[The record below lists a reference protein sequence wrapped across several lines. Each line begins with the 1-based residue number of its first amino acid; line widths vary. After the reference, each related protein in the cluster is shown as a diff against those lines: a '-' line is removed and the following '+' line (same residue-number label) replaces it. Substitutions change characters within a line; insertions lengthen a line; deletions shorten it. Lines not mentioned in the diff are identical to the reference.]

1 MKTLT
6 LTFLTALAFVL
17 PAQAD
22 KLDQWYKLLP
32 KNTLGV
38 ISIKD
43 TPELLAD
50 WEKGG
55 FAKMME
61 DPEFKKWVAPGMK
74 DGEFP
79 IEKGFKEDVGE
90 SMGDFLKRLQGSIM
104 IAIAADSPEDF
115 KDTGGPAIALIEVG
129 GQEAKIEE
137 LLQHNFDSEIQK
149 DSTRK
154 KITKEIAGVTVQI
167 LAESDAPD
175 AAWRM
180 AHAFVDGVM
189 IMGVRESL
197 FEHFISALKTG
208 TADSSEVVT
217 GHLTRLAEQSEGN
230 ADITLYTNGETLMKW
245 MEEGITK
252 SSQSGKKSAMP
263 FDPSMIIAALGAN
276 ELQSIGLMIDLTET
290 QSRVD
295 MAILHPEKIEG
306 ILTFLQGSSTE
317 VSLPSFIPGDAL
329 SGQVSRQS
337 LSAVYDHLLA
347 MVAKLGPMAMMATM
361 QISQLEQQ
369 MGFKIKE
376 DLFGSLE
383 DESIQIADGTAEAQS
398 QVIGLKVKDRARLGG
413 ALDGLKRFI
422 GQGFGA
428 FEESD
433 FLGNNISLFKATAAQ
448 APGAKS
454 TEIAYCLTDDYLFF
468 SIGKQD
474 LLKKVLTRLKEAGEP
489 SIWDAPRTQEL
500 IAMMPKGYS
509 GLGVSD
515 ASKQI
520 NIMIEAMTAVQKQ
533 TGGAKKKPVASK
545 SKGPGKGPKVEN
557 EVTGLPAPDSF
568 FDSKAQPSD
577 EMFKKYFGTVVSGTY
592 SKPGALLFRML
603 SKPVEAAQ

>member
-1 MKTLT
+1 
-6 LTFLTALAFVL
+6 
-17 PAQAD
+17 
-22 KLDQWYKLLP
+22 
-32 KNTLGV
+32 
-38 ISIKD
+38 
-43 TPELLAD
+43 
-50 WEKGG
+50 
-55 FAKMME
+55 
-61 DPEFKKWVAPGMK
+61 
-74 DGEFP
+74 
-79 IEKGFKEDVGE
+79 
-90 SMGDFLKRLQGSIM
+90 
-104 IAIAADSPEDF
+104 
-115 KDTGGPAIALIEVG
+115 
-129 GQEAKIEE
+129 
-137 LLQHNFDSEIQK
+137 
-149 DSTRK
+149 
-154 KITKEIAGVTVQI
+154 
-167 LAESDAPD
+167 
-175 AAWRM
+175 
-180 AHAFVDGVM
+180 
-189 IMGVRESL
+189 
-197 FEHFISALKTG
+197 
-208 TADSSEVVT
+208 
-217 GHLTRLAEQSEGN
+217 
-230 ADITLYTNGETLMKW
+230 
-245 MEEGITK
+245 
-252 SSQSGKKSAMP
+252 
-263 FDPSMIIAALGAN
+263 
-276 ELQSIGLMIDLTET
+276 MIDLTET

-317 VSLPSFIPGDAL
+317 VSLPPFIPGDAL

-347 MVAKLGPMAMMATM
+347 MIAKLGPMAMMATM

-557 EVTGLPAPDSF
+557 EATGLPAPDSF

>member
-6 LTFLTALAFVL
+6 LTFLTALAFAL

-129 GQEAKIEE
+129 DQEAKIEE

-175 AAWRM
+175 APWRM

-189 IMGVRESL
+189 IMGVREAL

-252 SSQSGKKSAMP
+252 SSQGSKKSAMP

-317 VSLPSFIPGDAL
+317 VTLPSFIPGDAL

-337 LSAVYDHLLA
+337 LSAIYDHLLA

-557 EVTGLPAPDSF
+557 EVAGLPAPDSF

>member
-6 LTFLTALAFVL
+6 LTFLTALAFAL

-129 GQEAKIEE
+129 DQEAKIEE

-154 KITKEIAGVTVQI
+154 KITQEIAGVTVQI

-295 MAILHPEKIEG
+295 LAILHPEKIEG

-557 EVTGLPAPDSF
+557 EVAGLPAPDSF

>member
-6 LTFLTALAFVL
+6 LTFFTALAFAL

-129 GQEAKIEE
+129 DQEAKIEE

-175 AAWRM
+175 AAWRL

-189 IMGVRESL
+189 IMGARESL
-197 FEHFISALKTG
+197 FEYFISALKTG
-208 TADSSEVVT
+208 AADSSEVVT

-230 ADITLYTNGETLMKW
+230 ADITLYTNGETLVKW

-252 SSQSGKKSAMP
+252 SSQGNKKSAMP
-263 FDPSMIIAALGAN
+263 FDPSMIIAALGAS

-295 MAILHPEKIEG
+295 LAILHPEKIEG

-317 VSLPSFIPGDAL
+317 VNLPSFIPGDAL

-337 LSAVYDHLLA
+337 LSAVYDRLLA

-533 TGGAKKKPVASK
+533 TGEPKKKPVASK
-545 SKGPGKGPKVEN
+545 SKGPVKGPKVEN

>member
-6 LTFLTALAFVL
+6 LTFFTALAFAL

-154 KITKEIAGVTVQI
+154 KITQEIAGVTVQI

-197 FEHFISALKTG
+197 FEHFI
-208 TADSSEVVT
+208 
-217 GHLTRLAEQSEGN
+217 
-230 ADITLYTNGETLMKW
+230 
-245 MEEGITK
+245 
-252 SSQSGKKSAMP
+252 
-263 FDPSMIIAALGAN
+263 AAHKN
-276 ELQSIGLMIDLTET
+276 WH
-290 QSRVD
+290 R
-295 MAILHPEKIEG
+295 
-306 ILTFLQGSSTE
+306 
-317 VSLPSFIPGDAL
+317 
-329 SGQVSRQS
+329 
-337 LSAVYDHLLA
+337 
-347 MVAKLGPMAMMATM
+347 
-361 QISQLEQQ
+361 
-369 MGFKIKE
+369 
-376 DLFGSLE
+376 
-383 DESIQIADGTAEAQS
+383 
-398 QVIGLKVKDRARLGG
+398 
-413 ALDGLKRFI
+413 
-422 GQGFGA
+422 
-428 FEESD
+428 
-433 FLGNNISLFKATAAQ
+433 
-448 APGAKS
+448 
-454 TEIAYCLTDDYLFF
+454 
-468 SIGKQD
+468 
-474 LLKKVLTRLKEAGEP
+474 
-489 SIWDAPRTQEL
+489 
-500 IAMMPKGYS
+500 
-509 GLGVSD
+509 
-515 ASKQI
+515 
-520 NIMIEAMTAVQKQ
+520 
-533 TGGAKKKPVASK
+533 
-545 SKGPGKGPKVEN
+545 
-557 EVTGLPAPDSF
+557 
-568 FDSKAQPSD
+568 
-577 EMFKKYFGTVVSGTY
+577 
-592 SKPGALLFRML
+592 
-603 SKPVEAAQ
+603 

>member
-6 LTFLTALAFVL
+6 LTFLTALAFAL

-129 GQEAKIEE
+129 DQEAKIEE

-295 MAILHPEKIEG
+295 LAILHPEKIEG

-557 EVTGLPAPDSF
+557 EVAGLPAPDSF

>member
-6 LTFLTALAFVL
+6 LTFFTALAFAL

-129 GQEAKIEE
+129 DQEAKIEE

-154 KITKEIAGVTVQI
+154 KITQEIAGVTVQI

-197 FEHFISALKTG
+197 FEHFIAALKTG

-245 MEEGITK
+245 MEAGITK

-317 VSLPSFIPGDAL
+317 VTLPSFIPGDAL

-347 MVAKLGPMAMMATM
+347 MIAKLGPMAMMATM

-557 EVTGLPAPDSF
+557 EIAGLPAPDSF

>member
-6 LTFLTALAFVL
+6 LTFFTAFAFVL

-32 KNTLGV
+32 KNTLGI

-50 WEKGG
+50 WQLGG

-74 DGEFP
+74 NGEFP
-79 IEKGFKEDVGE
+79 LEKGFKEDVGE

-104 IAIAADSPEDF
+104 IAVAADSPEDF
-115 KDTGGPAIALIEVG
+115 KATGGPAIALIEVG
-129 GQEAKIEE
+129 DQEAKIEE
-137 LLQHNFDSEIQK
+137 LWQNNFDSEIQK
-149 DSTRK
+149 NSTRK
-154 KITKEIAGVTVQI
+154 RITKEIAGVMVQI

-208 TADSSEVVT
+208 TVDSSEVVT

-245 MEEGITK
+245 MEESITK
-252 SSQSGKKSAMP
+252 SSQSSKKSAMP
-263 FDPSMIIAALGAN
+263 FDPSMLIAALGAN
-276 ELQSIGLMIDLTET
+276 ELQSIGLMIDLTEA

-306 ILTFLQGSSTE
+306 ILSFLQGSSTE
-317 VSLPSFIPGDAL
+317 VTLPSFIPGDAL
-329 SGQVSRQS
+329 SGQASRQS
-337 LSAVYDHLLA
+337 LSAAYDHLLA

-376 DLFGSLE
+376 DLFGSLG
-383 DESIQIADGTAEAQS
+383 DESIQIANGTAEAQS
-398 QVIGLKVKDRARLGG
+398 QVIGLKVKDRARVGG

-533 TGGAKKKPVASK
+533 TGGTKKKPVASK
-545 SKGPGKGPKVEN
+545 SKGPSKGPKVEN

-568 FDSKAQPSD
+568 FDPKAQPSD

-592 SKPGALLFRML
+592 SKPGALVFRML
-603 SKPVEAAQ
+603 SKPVEAVQ

>member
-1 MKTLT
+1 MK
-6 LTFLTALAFVL
+6 
-17 PAQAD
+17 
-22 KLDQWYKLLP
+22 
-32 KNTLGV
+32 N
-38 ISIKD
+38 
-43 TPELLAD
+43 
-50 WEKGG
+50 
-55 FAKMME
+55 
-61 DPEFKKWVAPGMK
+61 
-74 DGEFP
+74 GEFP
-79 IEKGFKEDVGE
+79 FEKGFKEDVGE

-115 KDTGGPAIALIEVG
+115 KATGGPAIALIEVG
-129 GQEAKIEE
+129 DQEAKIEE
-137 LLQHNFDSEIQK
+137 LWQNNFDSEIQK

-154 KITKEIAGVTVQI
+154 KITKEIAGVMVQI
-167 LAESDAPD
+167 LAESEAPD

-197 FEHFISALKTG
+197 FEHFIPALKTG

-217 GHLTRLAEQSEGN
+217 SHLTRLAEQSEGN

-252 SSQSGKKSAMP
+252 SSQSGKKSALP

-276 ELQSIGLMIDLTET
+276 ELQSIGLMIDLTEA

-317 VSLPSFIPGDAL
+317 VSLPAFIPADAL

-337 LSAVYDHLLA
+337 LSAIYDHLLA

-376 DLFGSLE
+376 DLFGSLD
-383 DESIQIADGTAEAQS
+383 DESVQIADGTAEAQS

-474 LLKKVLTRLKEAGEP
+474 LMKKVLTRLKEAGEP

-500 IAMMPKGYS
+500 ITMMPKGYS

-557 EVTGLPAPDSF
+557 EATGLPAPDSF
-568 FDSKAQPSD
+568 FDPKAQPSN

>member
-1 MKTLT
+1 MKTIA

-17 PAQAD
+17 PARAD

-43 TPELLAD
+43 ARELTAD
-50 WEKGG
+50 WQKGG

-74 DGEFP
+74 DGELAF
-79 IEKGFKEDVGE
+79 EKGFKEDVGE
-90 SMGDFLKRLQGSIM
+90 SMGDFLKRFQGSVM

-115 KDTGGPAIALIEVG
+115 KDVGGPAVALIEVG
-129 GQEAKIEE
+129 DQEAKIDE
-137 LLQHNFDSEIQK
+137 LWQHNFESEIQRN
-149 DSTRK
+149 SALK
-154 KITKEIAGVTVQI
+154 KITKDIGGATVQI

-175 AAWRM
+175 AEWKL
-180 AHAFVDGVM
+180 AHTFVDGVM
-189 IMGVRESL
+189 ILGVRESM
-197 FEHFISALKTG
+197 FEHFIPALKTG

-230 ADITLYTNGETLMKW
+230 ADITIYANAETLMKW
-245 MEEGITK
+245 MENSLSEATK
-252 SSQSGKKSAMP
+252 NGQKAAMP
-263 FDPSMIIAALGAN
+263 IDPSMIISALGVA
-276 ELQSIGLMIDLTET
+276 EFQSLGFMIDFSET

-295 MAILHPEKIEG
+295 MAILHPEKLEG
-306 ILTFLQGSSTE
+306 ILSLMQGGSTE
-317 VSLPSFIPGDAL
+317 VNLPAFIPADAL
-329 SGQVSRQS
+329 SGQVTNQS
-337 LSAVYDHLLA
+337 LGAIYDGLLA
-347 MVAKLGPMAMMATM
+347 MVGKLGPMAMMATM
-361 QISQLEQQ
+361 QISQMEQQ
-369 MGFKIKE
+369 LGFKIKE
-376 DLFGSLE
+376 DLFASLE
-383 DESIQIADGTAEAQS
+383 EENVQIVDGSALDQR

-428 FEESD
+428 FEDSE
-433 FLGNNISLFKATAAQ
+433 FLGHTISLFKATAAQ
-448 APGAKS
+448 AAPGAKS

-468 SIGKQD
+468 SIGQQD

-500 IAMMPKGYS
+500 MAMMPKGYS
-509 GLGVSD
+509 SVGVSD

-520 NIMIEAMTAVQKQ
+520 NLILEAMSTVQKQ
-533 TGGAKKKPVASK
+533 TGGSKKKPSASK
-545 SKGPGKGPKVEN
+545 SKGPKGE
-557 EVTGLPAPDSF
+557 GFALPEADSF
-568 FDSKAQPSD
+568 FDSKAQPSE
-577 EMFKKYFGTVVSGTY
+577 EMFKKYFGTVVSGGY
-592 SKPGALLFRML
+592 AKPGALHWRML

>member
-6 LTFLTALAFVL
+6 LTFFTALAFVL

-74 DGEFP
+74 NGEFP
-79 IEKGFKEDVGE
+79 FEKGFKEDVGE

-115 KDTGGPAIALIEVG
+115 KATGGPAIALIEVG
-129 GQEAKIEE
+129 DQEAKIEE
-137 LLQHNFDSEIQK
+137 LWQNNFDSEIQK

-154 KITKEIAGVTVQI
+154 KITKEIAGVMVQI
-167 LAESDAPD
+167 LAESQAPD

-197 FEHFISALKTG
+197 FEHFIPALKTG

-217 GHLTRLAEQSEGN
+217 SHLTRLAEQSEGN

-252 SSQSGKKSAMP
+252 SSQSGKKSALP

-276 ELQSIGLMIDLTET
+276 ELQSIGLMIDLTEA

-306 ILTFLQGSSTE
+306 ILSFLQGSSAE
-317 VSLPSFIPGDAL
+317 VTLPSFIPADAL

-337 LSAVYDHLLA
+337 LSAIYDHLLA

-376 DLFGSLE
+376 DLFGSLD
-383 DESIQIADGTAEAQS
+383 DESVQIADGTAEAQS
-398 QVIGLKVKDRARLGG
+398 QVIGLKVKDRARVGG

-533 TGGAKKKPVASK
+533 TGGAKKKPVTSK

-557 EVTGLPAPDSF
+557 EATGLPAPDSF
-568 FDSKAQPSD
+568 FDPKAQPSN

>member
-1 MKTLT
+1 MKTLA
-6 LTFLTALAFVL
+6 LTFLTALAFIL
-17 PAQAD
+17 PARAD

-43 TPELLAD
+43 ARELSAD

-74 DGEFP
+74 DGELPF
-79 IEKGFKEDVGE
+79 EKGFKEDVGE
-90 SMGDFLKRLQGSIM
+90 SMEDFLKRFQGSVM
-104 IAIAADSPEDF
+104 LAFAADSPEDF
-115 KDTGGPAIALIEVG
+115 KDVGGPVMALIEVG
-129 GQEAKIEE
+129 DQEAKIEE
-137 LLQHNFDSEIQK
+137 LLQHNFDAEIQK
-149 DSTRK
+149 KSTLK
-154 KITKEIAGVTVQI
+154 KTTKDIGGATVQI

-180 AHAFVDGVM
+180 AHVFVDGVM

-197 FEHFISALKTG
+197 FEHFIPALKTG

-230 ADITLYTNGETLMKW
+230 ADITVYLNGETLVKW
-245 MEEGITK
+245 MVDGLSEATK
-252 SSQSGKKSAMP
+252 GGKNAAMP
-263 FDPSMIIAALGAN
+263 MDPSMIIGALGVS
-276 ELQSIGLMIDLTET
+276 ELQSIGFMIDLSET
-290 QSRVD
+290 QTRVD

-306 ILTFLQGSSTE
+306 ILSLLQGSSTE
-317 VSLPSFIPGDAL
+317 VNLPAFIPGDAL
-329 SGQVSRQS
+329 SGNVSRQS
-337 LSAVYDHLLA
+337 LSAVYEGLLA

-361 QISQLEQQ
+361 QISQVEQQ
-369 MGFKIKE
+369 LGFKIKE

-383 DESIQIADGTAEAQS
+383 DENVQIADGSATEQS
-398 QVIGLKVKDRARLGG
+398 QVFGFKVKDRARLGG

-422 GQGFGA
+422 GGGFGA
-428 FEESD
+428 FEDTD
-433 FLGNNISLFKATAAQ
+433 FLGHTISLFKATAAQ
-448 APGAKS
+448 AAPGAKS
-454 TEIAYCLTDDYLFF
+454 TEIAYCLTDDYLLI

-474 LLKKVLTRLKEAGEP
+474 LLKKVLTRMKEATEP

-500 IAMMPKGYS
+500 IAMLPKGYN
-509 GLGVSD
+509 GVGVSD
-515 ASKQI
+515 VSKQI
-520 NIMIEAMTAVQKQ
+520 NIMIEAMTAVQNQ
-533 TGGAKKKPVASK
+533 TGGKKKPAASK
-545 SKGPGKGPKVEN
+545 SKGPGKGPGAER
-557 EVTGLPAPDSF
+557 EGMSMPEADSF
-568 FDSKAQPSD
+568 FDPKAQPSD

-592 SKPGALLFRML
+592 SKPGAIHFRML